1 MPTNLFNMYG
11 YGPDERE
18 RRSLYQQK
26 IEDEKRFLANEK
38 QRALLAQRQQ
48 AQSLSQ
54 FKPTEIPSAGGLL
67 GGVKETV
74 GGWFDP
80 KAVDKAEYDAARNP
94 MYTYD
99 KTTVPEYTTSN
110 QYKPGETSVQM
121 GGKLTPEARQSYP
134 AGGHHPGVETNQP
147 GNIPVAAGGSG
158 MHPGMESGYQP
169 IYGQENPTP
178 TEVTTQTGSHD
189 EYTKSID
196 RSFLAAM
203 LQSAIPQ
210 KKEAPQARAVSSGGV
225 GRTTMPEMTPF
236 LTGLRPK
243 KKNPAL
249 WRYS

>member
-1 MPTNLFNMYG
+1 MAYENIMTGQPQN
-11 YGPDERE
+11 
-18 RRSLYQQK
+18 LYQQK
-26 IEDEKRFLANEK
+26 KREREIFEANEK

-54 FKPTEIPSAGGLL
+54 QKPTEIPSIGGLL

-80 KAVDKAEYDAARNP
+80 KVIDKAEYDAAGNP
-94 MYTYD
+94 MFTYD
-99 KTTVPEYTTSN
+99 KTPGASTYETPAGVP
-110 QYKPGETSVQM
+110 SVGM
-121 GGKLTPEARQSYP
+121 GGKLTPEARQTYP

-147 GNIPVAAGGSG
+147 GNVPVAAGGSG

-169 IYGQENPTP
+169 VYGQENPKP
-178 TEVTTQTGSHD
+178 KEVTHTD
-189 EYTKSID
+189 YTKSID
-196 RSFLAAM
+196 KSFLAALAM
-203 LQSAIPQ
+203 SAIPE
-210 KKEAPQARAVSSGGV
+210 KKPTTQARAVSSGGV

>member
-1 MPTNLFNMYG
+1 MGYRNLFNIYG
-11 YGPDERE
+11 LANPEEERK
-18 RRSLYQQK
+18 RSLYQQGL
-26 IEDEKRFLANEK
+26 IDQERFLKNQQKYKK
-38 QRALLAQRQQ
+38 QQEDIYAQQRGQPTV
-48 AQSLSQ
+48 APIEVGPLS
-54 FKPTEIPSAGGLL
+54 GL
-67 GGVKETV
+67 KETV

-80 KAVDKAEYDAARNP
+80 KPISKADYDAAGNP
-94 MYTYD
+94 MFTYD

-110 QYKPGETSVQM
+110 QYKPGETSVSVA
-121 GGKLTPEARQSYP
+121 GGRYSPEAQAAVP
-134 AGGHHPGVETNQP
+134 VGK
-147 GNIPVAAGGSG
+147 GNIPVDQDGSG
-158 MHPGMESGYQP
+158 MHPGEESGYQP
-169 IYGQENPTP
+169 LGTRNPTP

-210 KKEAPQARAVSSGGV
+210 KKEAPQARAVSSGAV